1 MAEISRRRLLRTGLA
16 AAGVAGAASVLPPN
30 LRSALAR
37 APEPG
42 PLSDIEHV
50 VVLMQE
56 NRSFDHYFGTLP
68 GVRGFDDPDMPKL
81 SDGRSILYQPDE
93 KNPAGYLLPFHLD
106 TRKTS
111 AQAIPSTSHAFAVQ
125 HQAWNGGKMDKWLPA
140 HREADGDDDGP
151 YTMGYYTRSDIPFQF
166 ALAES
171 FTVCDSYF
179 SSVLGP
185 TWPNRLY
192 LWTASIDPR
201 GEHGGPVTSNVI
213 KNPYTWKTYPERLTE
228 AGVSWHVYQEEDD
241 YGCNVLELFGAYQD
255 ADPSS
260 SFYQHGMTISPGDQF
275 ERDAREDRLPTVSW
289 IVPTA
294 AQCEHPDYTPAS
306 GADFVARK
314 LDAVAANPDVWNKTV
329 FIVNYDEN
337 DGLFDHVPPPTPPE
351 GTTDEF
357 VAGLPIG
364 GGIRVPCVIV
374 SPWTQGGMVA
384 SEPFD
389 HTSVLRFLEQVTG
402 VREPNITDWRR
413 QTFGD
418 LTSALGRPGGP
429 PFPPLPPTK
438 GQLWQAEHEVATL
451 PPAPIPGAD
460 QTPPH
465 QERPGDAARGAG
477 PAAETPTGPVPLSGS
492 RKQARSR
499 VAETL
504 ANHSADFPHGVEGT
518 SFPGISTSARARAAK
533 AATARAEAPKAE
545 APRAGVQHA
554 YVAAI
559 TSYEIAKIDT
569 AGYKQVASIEAETNP
584 YCLSAT
590 PDGGKILVTNS
601 GASDVSVLDPSRNE
615 ITTNIKVGLYPHGI
629 IVSPNGKHAYVANT
643 GPDTG
648 SGGSRLLSVIDVDAE
663 KVSSEVEVGLAPHSV
678 AMTPDGRTL
687 YTTCFDGLA
696 IVDTESGV
704 VRAALEGQ
712 ARSNGI
718 AVTPDGRH
726 TYVVNCWQN
735 AVSVLDTATDEVVD
749 QIRVG
754 TTPWNVAIR
763 PDGAVVYVTN
773 ANEDTI
779 SVIDTAKIA
788 VTDTIHIGHIPTG
801 ISATADTVWVSGNA
815 SATVS
820 AIETSSHR
828 VLGRVELGLS
838 AQPAGIAVV

>member
-1 MAEISRRRLLRTGLA
+1 MAGISRRRLLGTGLA
-16 AAGVAGAASVLPPN
+16 AAGAAGVASALPPN

-37 APEPG
+37 STEPG
-42 PLSDIEHV
+42 PLSEIEHV

-68 GVRGFDDPDMPKL
+68 GVRGFDDPNMPKL
-81 SDGRSILYQPDE
+81 PGGRSILHQPDE

-106 TRKTS
+106 TRRTS

-125 HQAWNGGKMDKWLPA
+125 HQAWNGGKMDNWLPA
-140 HREADGDDDGP
+140 HREADGDDEGP
-151 YTMGYYTRSDIPFQF
+151 YTMGYYTRGDIPFQF

-171 FTVCDSYF
+171 FTVCDAYF

-201 GEHGGPVTSNVI
+201 GAHGGPVTSNLV
-213 KNPYTWKTYPERLTE
+213 KEPYTWRTYPERLTE

-241 YGCNVLELFGAYQD
+241 YGCNVLELFQAYQD

-260 SFYQHGMTISPGDQF
+260 PLYQHGMTISPGDQF

-314 LDAVAANPDVWNKTV
+314 LDAVAANPDVWAKTV

-337 DGLFDHVPPPTPPE
+337 DGLFDHVPPPTPPG

-357 VAGLPIG
+357 IDGLPIG

-389 HTSVLRFLEQVTG
+389 HTSVLQFLEQVTG

-418 LTSALGRPGGP
+418 LTSALGRPGGR

-438 GQLWQAEHEVATL
+438 GQLWKAEHEVATL
-451 PPAPIPGAD
+451 PPAPVPGAE

-465 QERPGDAARGAG
+465 QERPGDEAQRV
-477 PAAETPTGPVPLSGS
+477 TPTAQEPIGPVALSGS
-492 RKQARSR
+492 RKQTRSR

-504 ANHSADFPHGVEGT
+504 ANHGADFPNGVEHT
-518 SFPGISTSARARAAK
+518 SFPGIPAAPRIRAAR
-533 AATARAEAPKAE
+533 TAGPN
-545 APRAGVQHA
+545 PGVRHA

-559 TSYEIAKIDT
+559 TSYEIVKIDT
-569 AGYKQVASIEAETNP
+569 ARRERVAGIDAETNP
-584 YCLSAT
+584 YGLAAT

-601 GASDVSVLDPSRNE
+601 GASDVSVLDPSRDE
-615 ITTNIKVGLYPHGI
+615 ITTNIGVGLYPHGI
-629 IVSPNGKHAYVANT
+629 VVSPDGNHAYVANT

-648 SGGSRLLSVIDVDAE
+648 AGGSKLLSVIDVAAE
-663 KVSSEVEVGLAPHSV
+663 KVSSEVEVGLAPHSLAV
-678 AMTPDGRTL
+678 TPDGRKL
-687 YTTCFDGLA
+687 YVTCFDGLSV
-696 IVDTESGV
+696 VDTGLGV
-704 VRAALEGQ
+704 VRTALDEQ
-712 ARSNGI
+712 ARANGV

-726 TYVVNCWQN
+726 AYVANCWQN

-749 QIRVG
+749 RVRVG
-754 TTPWNVAIR
+754 TTPWDVAIR
-763 PDGAVVYVTN
+763 PDGTAAYVSN
-773 ANEDTI
+773 ANEDTV
-779 SVIDTAKIA
+779 SVIDTATLA
-788 VTDTIHIGHIPTG
+788 VTDTIHIGHVPTG
-801 ISATADTVWVSGNA
+801 ISATQDIAWVSGNA
-815 SATVS
+815 SATAS
-820 AIETSSHR
+820 AIDLSNHD
-828 VLGRVELGLS
+828 VLGSVDFGLS
-838 AQPAGIAVV
+838 AQPAGIVVV